1 MTSLD
6 LILESLK
13 LCINVDYLVN
23 ALIYAANVYYILAFF
38 NLIGWFGIMVTF
50 YYFDRRNPSAFS
62 FLLLKIVTT

>member
-38 NLIGWFGIMVTF
+38 NLIG
-50 YYFDRRNPSAFS
+50 
-62 FLLLKIVTT
+62 